1 MKNGRKRGVAIEL
14 AIFALAVVAIFGT
27 VAVSIILNEAKY
39 IKADLA
45 KLDETCERL
54 EYESEVKGRIEHLL
68 EIYEGQ
74 NITRPY
80 PDDSRADIKFVI
92 YDYGEWCR
100 IDSWKWKEAK

>member
-1 MKNGRKRGVAIEL
+1 MRNSKKRGVAIEL

-27 VAVSIILNEAKY
+27 IAASVILNEAKY

-45 KLDETCERL
+45 ELDETCERI
-54 EYESEVKGRIEHLL
+54 EYEIEVKERIEHLL

-74 NITRPY
+74 NVTRPY
-80 PDDSRADIKFVI
+80 TDKSRADITFTI

-100 IDSWKWKEAK
+100 IKSWEWTEAE